1 MCDINQFFVTVHING
16 YTSVVIAKY
25 YMQDVLMKFGLCYL
39 VVIDDSNPF
48 KGVSIAMYDYLTINY
63 EVVSRCNYKGVS
75 IE

>member
-1 MCDINQFFVTVHING
+1 MHING
-16 YTSVVIAKY
+16 YTSVIIAKY

-48 KGVSIAMYDYLTINY
+48 KGVFIAMYDYLTINY
-63 EVVSRCNYKGVS
+63 EVVARCNYKGVS